1 MARNTLIMG
10 GKSVWR
16 RSVVQARR
24 RSCGRP
30 LTSSGAHGGIM
41 HLKRTIII
49 PAIMALSA
57 VGSVLAGSAVT
68 LAATSAPSAVVAT
81 ASHVHPDFVYNG

>member
-1 MARNTLIMG
+1 MAQKRCAGPAKELRQAADL
-10 GKSVWR
+10 V
-16 RSVVQARR
+16 RS
-24 RSCGRP
+24 P
-30 LTSSGAHGGIM
+30 GGIM

>member
-1 MARNTLIMG
+1 
-10 GKSVWR
+10 
-16 RSVVQARR
+16 
-24 RSCGRP
+24 
-30 LTSSGAHGGIM
+30 M
-41 HLKRTIII
+41 HLKRTIIV

-81 ASHVHPDFVYNG
+81 APSVHPDYVYGW

>member
-1 MARNTLIMG
+1 MARNSLIIG
-10 GKSVWR
+10 NKSVCR
-16 RSVVQARR
+16 RSVAQARR

-49 PAIMALSA
+49 PAVMALSA

-81 ASHVHPDFVYNG
+81 AHSVHPDVVYDW

>member
-1 MARNTLIMG
+1 
-10 GKSVWR
+10 
-16 RSVVQARR
+16 
-24 RSCGRP
+24 
-30 LTSSGAHGGIM
+30 M

-68 LAATSAPSAVVAT
+68 LAATSAPSVAVVT
-81 ASHVHPDFVYNG
+81 ASSAHPDVVFNW